1 MPLSVHDV
9 RGWSIHWRGV
19 DLLLG
24 LAGAEHRRGVDLLLG
39 LAGVVHWIG
48 IARYWIVRVLVGVL
62 IILSDCFLDRFCLLR
77 GHTSARLILR
87 KAEGRRV
94 PDLKEHK
101 RLSLIGIWSEGQ
113 EIGYVSF

>member
-24 LAGAEHRRGVDLLLG
+24 VAAAEHWRGVDLLLGVAAAEHWRGVDLLLG
-39 LAGVVHWIG
+39 LAAAEHWIG
-48 IARYWIVRVLVGVL
+48 IARYWIVRVLVGVF
-62 IILSDCFLDRFCLLR
+62 IILSDGFLDRFCLLR
-77 GHTSARLILR
+77 RHTSARLILR

-94 PDLKEHK
+94 PDL
-101 RLSLIGIWSEGQ
+101 
-113 EIGYVSF
+113 